1 MTPYDLDPVLHGARR
16 ARLAQAMQGGV
27 AVIAT
32 APERIRNRDTHYPY
46 RFDSH
51 FYYLTGF
58 AEPEAV
64 LVVVGGAEPRSLL
77 FCRDKD
83 PEREIWDGFRLG
95 PQGAQERF
103 GFDEAH
109 PVAALDAKVVELLG
123 DQPALFY
130 PVGAEAAWD
139 ARAMGWLNAVRAKAR
154 AGVGAPE
161 RVQDVRAL
169 IDEMRLVKDAHELGV
184 MRRAASIS
192 AGAHRRAMRAAR
204 PGSFEFELEAEL
216 LHEFRRHGAQFPAY
230 WPIVAGGANACVLHY
245 VSNDAQLRA
254 GELVLIDAGCEL
266 AGYASDI
273 TRTFPVDA
281 RYTPAQ
287 REVYEIVL
295 AAQAAALDKVRA
307 GNAWNE
313 PHDAAVRVLAQGMLD
328 LKLLSGTLDEI
339 LEQESYKRFYMHR
352 TGHWLGL
359 DVHDT
364 GDYKRA
370 GKWRTLAPGMMLTIE
385 PGLYIHAGDDVPEA
399 LRGIG
404 VRIEDDALVT
414 ENGCEVITAEAPKS
428 IAEIEALKR
437 NGRTQAGS
445 RGAG

>member
-1 MTPYDLDPVLHGARR
+1 MKLNDLDPSRHGARR

-27 AVIAT
+27 AVIPT

-51 FYYLTGF
+51 FYYLSGF
-58 AEPEAV
+58 PEPEAV
-64 LVVVGGAEPRSLL
+64 LVIVAGAQPKSLL
-77 FCRDKD
+77 FCREKNE
-83 PEREIWDGFRLG
+83 ERETWDGFRFG
-95 PQGAQERF
+95 PQGALERF
-103 GFDEAH
+103 GFDETY
-109 PVAALDAKVVELLG
+109 PISELEAKLAGLLA
-123 DQPALFY
+123 DQPALYY
-130 PVGAEAAWD
+130 PVGADAAWD
-139 ARAMGWLNAVRAKAR
+139 ARAMGWLNAVRANAR
-154 AGVGAPE
+154 AGVSTPE

-169 IDEMRLVKDAHELGV
+169 IDEMRLVKDEHELGV

-192 AGAHRRAMRAAR
+192 AGAHRRAIRAAR
-204 PGSFEFELEAEL
+204 PGGFEFELEADL

-245 VSNDAQLRA
+245 VSNDAALHA
-254 GELVLIDAGCEL
+254 GDLVLIDAGCEL

-273 TRTFPVDA
+273 TRTFPVSE
-281 RYTPAQ
+281 RFSPAQ

-295 AAQAAALDKVRA
+295 AAQAAAIGKVRA

-328 LKLLSGTLDEI
+328 LKLVSGDLDEV
-339 LEQESYKRFYMHR
+339 LEKETYKRFYMHR

-359 DVHDT
+359 DVHDA
-364 GDYKRA
+364 GEYKRA
-370 GKWRTLAPGMMLTIE
+370 GKWRTLAPGMVLTVE
-385 PGLYIHAGDDVPEA
+385 PGLYIRAADDVPKA

-414 ENGCEVITAEAPKS
+414 ANGCEVITAEAPKS
-428 IAEIEALKR
+428 VADIEALKR
-437 NGRTQAGS
+437 DAG
-445 RGAG
+445 